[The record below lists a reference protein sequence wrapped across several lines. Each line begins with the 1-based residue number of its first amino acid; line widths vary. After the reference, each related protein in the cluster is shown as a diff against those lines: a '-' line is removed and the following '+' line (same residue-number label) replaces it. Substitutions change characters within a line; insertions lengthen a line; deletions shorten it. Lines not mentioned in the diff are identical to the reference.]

1 MCSSDLG
8 TLLTGNVML
17 YLAQM
22 ALLLKDQE
30 RIACYTTRLLP
41 FQGLYLDWLVDR
53 ILGELFTFQA
63 AWSDAQACLNRAEEM
78 ARREDLLPELALTQ
92 VAQAQLA
99 LAQGGRGSM
108 PRARSLFE
116 QALALFQEVGLH
128 GQVLAV
134 QAQLEQLPER
144 SSPRGARSL
153 PAGLSSR
160 EVEVLRLVVQ
170 GKSNRQIAEELVLS
184 EKTVINH
191 LTSIFNKTVTDNRA
205 AATAFAIR
213 HGLA

>member
-1 MCSSDLG
+1 
-8 TLLTGNVML
+8 
-17 YLAQM
+17 
-22 ALLLKDQE
+22 
-30 RIACYTTRLLP
+30 
-41 FQGLYLDWLVDR
+41 
-53 ILGELFTFQA
+53 
-63 AWSDAQACLNRAEEM
+63 M

-99 LAQGGRGSM
+99 LAQGGRGSV
-108 PRARSLFE
+108 PRAHSLFE
-116 QALALFQEVGLH
+116 QALALFQEAGLH

-134 QAQLEQLPER
+134 QALLSQLPER
-144 SSPRGARSL
+144 ASTRRPF

-160 EVEVLRLVVQ
+160 EVEVLRLVAQ

>member
-1 MCSSDLG
+1 
-8 TLLTGNVML
+8 
-17 YLAQM
+17 
-22 ALLLKDQE
+22 
-30 RIACYTTRLLP
+30 
-41 FQGLYLDWLVDR
+41 
-53 ILGELFTFQA
+53 
-63 AWSDAQACLNRAEEM
+63 M

-92 VAQAQLA
+92 MAQAQLA
-99 LAQGGRGSM
+99 LAQGGRGSV

-134 QAQLEQLPER
+134 QALLSQLPER
-144 SSPRGARSL
+144 SSTRRPF

-160 EVEVLRLVVQ
+160 EVEVLRLVAQ

>member
-1 MCSSDLG
+1 
-8 TLLTGNVML
+8 
-17 YLAQM
+17 M
-22 ALLLKDQE
+22 ALLLEDRK
-30 RIACYTTRLLP
+30 RIANSITRLLP
-41 FQGLYLDWLVDR
+41 FQGLFIDGLVDR

-63 AWSDAQACLNRAEEM
+63 AWSEAQACLNRAEEM
-78 ARREDLLPELALTQ
+78 ASREGLRLELALTR

-99 LAQGGRGSM
+99 LAQGGRGSVL
-108 PRARSLFE
+108 RARSLFE
-116 QALALFQEVGLH
+116 QALALFQEIGLH
-128 GQVLAV
+128 GQALAV

-144 SSPRGARSL
+144 SSPRGTRSFPAR
-153 PAGLSSR
+153 LSSR
-160 EVEVLRLVVQ
+160 EVEVLRLVAQ